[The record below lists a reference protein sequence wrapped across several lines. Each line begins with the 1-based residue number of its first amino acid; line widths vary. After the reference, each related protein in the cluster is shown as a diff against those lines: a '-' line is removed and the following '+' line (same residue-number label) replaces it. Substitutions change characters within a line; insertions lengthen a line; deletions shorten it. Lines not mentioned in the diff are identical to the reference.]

1 MNARIVEVRLTGSR
15 KKDAG
20 IQFAPGPNVLTGDSD
35 TGKSYLLNLIDFAL
49 GAEELT
55 KRIEEA
61 ADYETVW
68 LELTNDN
75 DETLSLKRQLDGGD
89 IKAYKVPIDDARHS
103 PSSDVNRSDS
113 LVSKR
118 SGQSTAPDVTSRLF
132 PFFGMSAEVR
142 VRKNQDGV
150 TQRLSIRT
158 LLPTVMV
165 TEGSII
171 DESSPLLRRVQGGKT
186 ASKRM
191 FNYLL
196 TGSDDSE
203 VVARDSEKSRTAE
216 ISAKLAL
223 IDELLEPVEKR
234 LAARVETKD
243 DSSLANVESNI
254 EALSDAL
261 SENKEVRA
269 LLREQRKGV
278 NQERLKADTQLLGID
293 GLLTRYTLLNEQY
306 RSDLERLDF
315 LSEGVHFYGSLQVS
329 VCALCGKPFDGALH
343 DHSLGSDVSLDTEGV
358 QASTRAEAA
367 KIRGLQIELQSAI
380 ADLTTR
386 LQQWQDR
393 KAQTVAELAKLDQ
406 KLDIVLE
413 PAKARTKSTLAELVA
428 RRLDLQYAESNRTE
442 LARLTAVKVALEH
455 SLPDAVARTKWPP
468 IDSQAVQTLCREIEK
483 VLIEW
488 SWEAE
493 VRVQFDERSFDIS
506 VNGKPRRSHGKG
518 FRAVLHAAF
527 TIGLLRY
534 SQAKGTPHPGFV
546 VLDSPLTTFKQG
558 SGQEPSKIDIV
569 EGEIVERIEPNFWQS
584 LAGLD
589 SRVQVI
595 VVDNKEPPVSLR
607 DALHAQLFAGRE
619 ASSSERAG
627 FL

>member
-1 MNARIVEVRLTGSR
+1 LTGSR

-413 PAKARTKSTLAELVA
+413 PAKARTQSTLAELVA